1 MREHAIF
8 ICYRRD
14 DTADV
19 AGRVYDALAR
29 KFGARRVFKDVD
41 AIPPGAD
48 FGDYIQ
54 RVLPTCRSFLVLIG
68 PHWLGARDE
77 SGARRLDNPNDWVR
91 LEIETALATKRLEVV
106 PVLINGA
113 HMPRADELPE
123 SLRPLARLNAA
134 IIRRDPDFHEDA
146 RRLSSALER
155 GMRADVA
162 TVLADLGAAPTERA
176 KPKLIVGRARWLALG
191 LAAVLVLLSARVV
204 QVTFSERFLNSP
216 AIAAVANPTERAEL
230 VDRNG
235 VLLATTVRSYILT
248 AEPSRIDDAARTTS
262 RLLNVFPDMSAITTE
277 RRMLNTDQRLV
288 YLRRGLTP
296 TERNQIQALDLR
308 GIGFEAEW
316 RRVYTYAPRAAH
328 VLGFT
333 GVDLDPLAGAERGLD
348 EQIRAAGAEGRAL
361 ALSLDIRVQEAV
373 EVELEAAALA
383 AGARGAGAI
392 VLDGQTGE
400 ILAHASW
407 PTFDANGSRDNEELM
422 RDRASGDV
430 REPGA
435 LMYPFT
441 TAMALDREAAYPSET
456 LDLSQLPRT
465 WSGRDASLRPAD
477 VVAQGSAAGA
487 AALALRVGG
496 VAQRD
501 YLWRMGF
508 LQSAAPEVGRNQPAL
523 APIAERQEQVASTG
537 AGRGVAVTLL
547 AIAGAYTA
555 FVNAGSRTSLTL
567 LRTNDGP
574 NDVTPVFSGAVRN
587 EVLSYLRH
595 SAGSRAAAPVGAL
608 DIPVAG
614 MLDRRTDHDGLIF
627 SSFAGVFPAQE
638 PRFVIAVA
646 LDEVQGDS
654 RAEASAPAAK
664 AMIMRIAPNLGMT
677 MASE

>member
-48 FGDYIQ
+48 FGNYIQ
-54 RVLPTCRSFLVLIG
+54 KVLPTCRSFLVLIG

-77 SGARRLDNPNDWVR
+77 DGARRLDNPNDWVR

-113 HMPRADELPE
+113 NMPRAEDLPE
-123 SLRPLARLNAA
+123 SLRPLSRLNAA
-134 IIRRDPDFHEDA
+134 TIRRDPDFHDDA
-146 RRLSSALER
+146 RRLTGAIER
-155 GMRADVA
+155 GMRSDVSSA
-162 TVLADLGAAPTERA
+162 PVEMIAAPTDGP
-176 KPKLIVGRARWLALG
+176 KPRLIEGRARWLALG

-204 QVTFSERFLNSP
+204 QITFFSERFLDTP

-235 VLLATTVRSYILT
+235 VLLATTVRSYVLT

-262 RLLNVFPDMSAITTE
+262 RLLAVLPDMSAITTE
-277 RRMLNTDQRLV
+277 RRMLNTERRLV
-288 YLRRGLTP
+288 FLRRGLTP
-296 TERNQIQALDLR
+296 TQRNQIQALDLR
-308 GIGFEAEW
+308 GIGFETEW

-328 VLGFT
+328 VIGFT
-333 GVDLDPLAGAERGLD
+333 SVDLDPLAGAELGLD
-348 EQIRAAGAEGRAL
+348 EQILAAGAEGRAVV
-361 ALSLDIRVQEAV
+361 LSLDIRVQEVV
-373 EVELEAAALA
+373 EAELEAAALA
-383 AGARGAGAI
+383 AGAQGGAAI

-407 PTFDANGSRDNEELM
+407 PTFDANGPRDDQERM

-441 TAMALDREAAYPSET
+441 TAMALDREASYPSET

-465 WSGRDASLRPAD
+465 WSGRDASVRPAD
-477 VVAQGSAAGA
+477 VVAQDSAAGA

-508 LQSAAPEVGRNQPAL
+508 LQSAATEVGRNQPAL
-523 APIAERQEQVASTG
+523 APISEQQEQVASTG
-537 AGRGVAVTLL
+537 AGHGVAVTLL

-555 FVNAGSRTSLTL
+555 FVNAGSRTNLTL
-567 LRTNDGP
+567 LRRNEAP

-587 EVLSYLRH
+587 EVLSYLRQ

-614 MLDRRTDHDGLIF
+614 MLDGRMGHDGRIF
-627 SSFAGVFPAQE
+627 SSFAGVFPARE

-654 RAEASAPAAK
+654 SAEVSAPAAK
-664 AMIMRIAPNLGMT
+664 AMIMRIAPSLGI